1 MTNKIP
7 SAKHLSALENQVRML
22 RQNVSLLKQVG
33 ELKQA
38 TLQNSLSGLMSTAFP
53 TSELNSFNTLSY
65 NANYAPLTINWNM
78 LMYLYKTHG
87 VIQAAID
94 MPVQDAFRG
103 GFDFKSTD
111 LDATDVGD
119 LEDYLENNDVY
130 NVWRWTEIWSR
141 LFGGAALLVNVD
153 GEDPAQPLDLRRIKG
168 KKLTFYAANRWELTE
183 SSGRY
188 ADYYNFYGA
197 RMHHSRVV
205 TIAGKEAPY
214 TIKWILQ
221 GWGMS
226 DMERMIQ
233 PLNLYLLTNNIVYDL
248 LKEAKIDVLQFEG
261 FASQLMTDKGTDIAL
276 KRVEAANRGKNAG
289 NAIVLDTKDRFDQK
303 QITFAGLAEI
313 WKENRIGLASALR
326 IPMTKLF
333 GLSASGFNSGEDDI
347 ENYNAYVESDVREHA
362 KPMVRKTIEIIQ
374 CAQYGGVLDLSFKF
388 KPLRVLDSVQ
398 EEAIKT
404 QQHARW
410 FQDYQEGLLTAPEF
424 MQLQESH
431 GLIPISTAV
440 GRGAEPDKPLDA
452 GDDIEQDPS
461 AEERAGEPR
470 KKTKEPENAE

>member
-1 MTNKIP
+1 MTKPIQ
-7 SAKHLSALENQVRML
+7 SVRTLHKLENQVKML
-22 RQNVSLLKQVG
+22 RENVGLLKQMS
-33 ELKQA
+33 ELKSS
-38 TLQNSLSGLMSTAFP
+38 TLANSLSGLVSTAFP

-103 GFDFKSTD
+103 GFDFKSTE
-111 LDATDVGD
+111 LDGDDVGD
-119 LEDYLENNDVY
+119 LEDYLENNGVY
-130 NVWRWTEIWSR
+130 NVWRWTEIWAR
-141 LFGGAALLVNVD
+141 LFGGAAIITNVE
-153 GEDPAQPLDLRRIKG
+153 GEDPAKPLDLKRIKG

-188 ADYYNFYGA
+188 ADYYNFYGS
-197 RMHHSRVV
+197 RLHHTRVM
-205 TIAGKEAPY
+205 TISGKEAPY

-261 FASQLMTDKGTDIAL
+261 FASQLITDKGTEIAL
-276 KRVEAANRGKNAG
+276 RRVEAANRGKNAG
-289 NAIVLDTKDRFDQK
+289 NAIVLDTKDSFSQK
-303 QITFAGLAEI
+303 TMTFAGLADV
-313 WKENRIGLASALR
+313 WKENRVGLASAIR
-326 IPMTKLF
+326 IPMNKLF
-333 GLSASGFNSGEDDI
+333 GTPSSGFSSGEDDI

-362 KPMVRKTIEIIQ
+362 KPMCRQTMTIIQ
-374 CAQYGGVLDLSFKF
+374 HALYGVELDVSFKF

-398 EEAIKT
+398 EETINTSK
-404 QQHARW
+404 HARW
-410 FQDYQEGLLTAPEF
+410 LSDYQAGLLTAKEF

-431 GLIPISTAV
+431 GMIPISTEV
-440 GRGAEPDKPLDA
+440 GAGADPEKPLDA
-452 GDDIEQDPS
+452 GNDIEDDPD
-461 AEERAGEPR
+461 AAGDEDPKKGEEDGD
-470 KKTKEPENAE
+470 K